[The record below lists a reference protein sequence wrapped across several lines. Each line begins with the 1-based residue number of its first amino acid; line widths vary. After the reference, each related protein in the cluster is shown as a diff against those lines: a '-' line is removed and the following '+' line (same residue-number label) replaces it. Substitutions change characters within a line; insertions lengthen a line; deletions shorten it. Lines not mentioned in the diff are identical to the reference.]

1 MKETKTCFRFFAF
14 YDRTNLERFLAQ
26 QSEQGWLLTNIS
38 LGYQFRRVEPKKRHF
53 CVIYRPKAASQN
65 AYEWEF
71 LDYCHHSGW
80 TLLVANQQM
89 HIFYSELDNPI
100 PIETDPVLEVENIHK
115 AAKKSHLFIFY
126 FELFIGLHG
135 LIQLFM
141 RLNLDF
147 QRHTPTEPIEY
158 FDLFL
163 YSAILVFSLVEL
175 IGYYRWYHRART
187 AAFQGEFT
195 PTPSH
200 SALRTVFLLVFLL
213 MLVLIP
219 VVGFF
224 SLF

>member
-1 MKETKTCFRFFAF
+1 MKDTKTCFRFFAF

-53 CVIYRPKAASQN
+53 CVIYRPKAASKN

-100 PIETDPVLEVENIHK
+100 PIETEPAIEVENIHNS
-115 AAKKSHLFIFY
+115 AKRTHLLSFY
-126 FELFIGLHG
+126 LELFIGLQQVFYV
-135 LIQLFM
+135 LL
-141 RLNLDF
+141 RLLDDDL
-147 QRHTPTEPIEY
+147 RHTLSRPIY
-158 FDLFL
+158 QINLFIG
-163 YSAILVFSLVEL
+163 ILLIVLSLVEIL
-175 IGYYRWYHRART
+175 SYFNWRQKAKD
-187 AAFQGEFT
+187 AAAQGMFV
-195 PTPSH
+195 PTPNH
-200 SALRTVFLLVFLL
+200 SVFRSVILLIA
-213 MLVLIP
+213 LVLLIMLLIASL
-219 VVGFF
+219 F